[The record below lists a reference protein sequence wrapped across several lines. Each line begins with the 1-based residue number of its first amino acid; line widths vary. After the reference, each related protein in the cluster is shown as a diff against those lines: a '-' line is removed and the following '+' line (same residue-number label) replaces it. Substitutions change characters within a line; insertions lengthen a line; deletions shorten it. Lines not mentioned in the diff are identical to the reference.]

1 MYFMNKTLTFAVVHF
16 FVAFTVTWLLTGSFV
31 LGGLVAMIEPAV
43 NTVAYFFHEKAWA
56 RFAATKE
63 QAVNPVVIDGEA
75 IIIQKS

>member
-16 FVAFTVTWLLTGSFV
+16 FVAFTVTWLITGSFV

-56 RFAATKE
+56 RFGQPKHAAKSPVTIDA
-63 QAVNPVVIDGEA
+63 QAVSVDIR
-75 IIIQKS
+75 